1 MRANLFATVLFT
13 GALAFAAAG
22 CQQRLLYQPR
32 VGAMEPGYES
42 WQESGEV
49 YFVQFTGEPGA
60 NAAQLRD
67 LALLRA
73 AELARASGHAEF
85 AVIQERAWTKP
96 SFRRGNQAPPE
107 SPLVSQPM
115 VGDYSRDQAE
125 MQARARSLIGDSAPV
140 RIDIAFVELK
150 LTSKIDAKLR
160 AERSAAIY
168 SVAALLR
175 ELPGKYGLEITPV
188 R

>member
-1 MRANLFATVLFT
+1 MKTNLCATVLLT
-13 GALAFAAAG
+13 VALAMAVAG

-60 NAAQLRD
+60 SAAELRD

-73 AELARASGHAEF
+73 AELARVGGYAEF
-85 AVIQERAWTKP
+85 AVVQERAWTKP
-96 SFRRGNQAPPE
+96 IFRRGNQAPPE
-107 SPLVSQPM
+107 SPLVSQPA
-115 VGDYSRDQAE
+115 VGAYSRDQAE

-140 RIDIAFVELK
+140 RVDIAFVELK
-150 LTSKIDAKLR
+150 LTSKIDATLR
-160 AERSAAIY
+160 TERPASIY
-168 SVAALLR
+168 SVAAVLR
-175 ELPGKYGLEITPV
+175 ELPEKYALEIAPV